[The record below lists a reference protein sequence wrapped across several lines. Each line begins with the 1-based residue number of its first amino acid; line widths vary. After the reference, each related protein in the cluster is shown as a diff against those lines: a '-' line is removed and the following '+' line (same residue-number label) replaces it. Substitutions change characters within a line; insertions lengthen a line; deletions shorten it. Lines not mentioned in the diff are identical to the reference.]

1 MIDQFG
7 KVMVYV
13 ENPRECADFWVG
25 SVGLSEVGTTEYEGK
40 IVSVE
45 LTHDP
50 SSGAG
55 IELLDREFVSRMSP
69 EINLGTP
76 SILFSSRDVAAMRA
90 TLLEHGVTVGDIV
103 DAGGMTTFNF
113 ADPEGNY
120 FAVRE
125 IED

>member
-7 KVMVYV
+7 KVMIYV
-13 ENPRECADFWVG
+13 QDPRECADFWVQTIG
-25 SVGLSEVGTTEYEGK
+25 FTEVATTEVDGAL
-40 IVSVE
+40 VSVE
-45 LTHDP
+45 LTPDP
-50 SSGAG
+50 AAGAA
-55 IELLDREFVSRMSP
+55 IELFDRAFVAQVSP
-69 EINLGTP
+69 EISLETP

-90 TLLEHGVTVGDIV
+90 KLIEEGATVGDIV

-125 IED
+125 IDD

>member
-7 KVMVYV
+7 KVMIYV
-13 ENPRECADFWVG
+13 ENPRECADFWVEA
-25 SVGLSEVGTTEYEGK
+25 VGFTEVATTEYEGE

-45 LTHDP
+45 LTPDP
-50 SSGAG
+50 SVGAG
-55 IELLDREFVSRMSP
+55 IELFDREFVSKMSP

-76 SILFSSRDVAAMRA
+76 SILFSSRDVAGMRA
-90 TLLEHGVTVGDIV
+90 ALVERGITVGDIV

-125 IED
+125 IDG